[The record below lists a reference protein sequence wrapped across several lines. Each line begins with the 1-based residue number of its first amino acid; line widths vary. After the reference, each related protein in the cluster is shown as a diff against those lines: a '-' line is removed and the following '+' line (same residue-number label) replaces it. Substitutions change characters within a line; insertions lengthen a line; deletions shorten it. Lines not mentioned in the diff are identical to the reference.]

1 MTQSEPAPKVLVAWD
16 GSNAASAAL
25 PVAEAVAAQLGAD
38 VEALYVARDEQEL
51 ETQKRA
57 RMEQASG
64 LGVALRFETG
74 DAASEIIRATE
85 NPGVLLV
92 ALTTHGREL
101 EPAYRLGSVA
111 EKVVSH
117 TTRPVL
123 IVKPESASIA
133 APGDLKR
140 LLVPIDGTPK
150 TAAALHPVTE
160 LAASLGAAIDL
171 LYVAGPDEKA
181 PLERGSMT
189 APRYVDQ
196 PQHGWPEWATEVIQ
210 RLAACCAGCPEQVPL
225 RIFLGKGD
233 IGREIARFAAENHT
247 DAIVLVRRSRFQP
260 GRARI
265 IRSVLSQTP
274 CFVIIV
280 GGEEAVPRGEMA

>member
-1 MTQSEPAPKVLVAWD
+1 MTQSKPAPKVLVAWD
-16 GSNAASAAL
+16 GSNAASSALSAAKL
-25 PVAEAVAAQLGAD
+25 VAAQLGAE

-51 ETQKRA
+51 KAQKKA
-57 RMEQASG
+57 RMALARG

-74 DAASEIIRATE
+74 DAASEIVRATDK
-85 NPGVLLV
+85 PGILLV

-111 EKVVSH
+111 EKVVSR

-123 IVKPESASIA
+123 IVKPEGASE
-133 APGDLKR
+133 PGELKR

-160 LAASLGAAIDL
+160 LAAALGAAIDL

-181 PLERGSMT
+181 TSERGSMT

-225 RIFLGKGD
+225 RFFLAKGD
-233 IGREIARFAAENHT
+233 IGEEIARFATENRT

-265 IRSVLSQTP
+265 IRAVLSQTP
-274 CFVIIV
+274 CSAIIV
-280 GGEEAVPRGEMA
+280 GGEETDAHRKTA